1 MKNQPYYFEI
11 KDIVTQFIAAF
22 DDVIINRYN
31 KARAVQDKIQPRF
44 LYAPKQRVVNDLINK
59 SQHITLPA
67 IAVSISSI
75 ERDGERVFNKIFGS
89 YNPLGT
95 SDAGIDTVSKFLPSP
110 VPINIGVDMTI
121 LTKFQTDMDQIV
133 SNFVPYTNPYLMISW
148 KVPTELAS
156 EVLEIRTEVE
166 WSGSV
171 GVTYPQDLGAN
182 APYRVEA
189 TTAFTLKGWLF
200 PDKTVGDGPNIFYVE
215 TNFTPVTGFDYI

>member
-1 MKNQPYYFEI
+1 
-11 KDIVTQFIAAF
+11 
-22 DDVIINRYN
+22 
-31 KARAVQDKIQPRF
+31 
-44 LYAPKQRVVNDLINK
+44 
-59 SQHITLPA
+59 
-67 IAVSISSI
+67 
-75 ERDGERVFNKIFGS
+75 
-89 YNPLGT
+89 
-95 SDAGIDTVSKFLPSP
+95 
-110 VPINIGVDMTI
+110 
-121 LTKFQTDMDQIV
+121 
-133 SNFVPYTNPYLMISW
+133 MISW

-156 EVLEIRTEVE
+156 EVQEIRTEVE